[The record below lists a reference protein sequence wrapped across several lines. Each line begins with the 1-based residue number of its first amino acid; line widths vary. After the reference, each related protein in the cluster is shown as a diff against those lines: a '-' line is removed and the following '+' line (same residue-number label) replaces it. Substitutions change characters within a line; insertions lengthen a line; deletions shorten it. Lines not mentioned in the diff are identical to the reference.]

1 MSGRPCKVL
10 ILDCDPD
17 VLTLL
22 EHVLE
27 SAGIDTTI
35 TWNHIEARELA
46 QNNCFDVILV
56 GGYAPG
62 FTAEAFWRDFK
73 ANAASCSYLLLGP
86 SEGEAERC
94 LGHRVAGVIPKR
106 DPLRVLEEVQK
117 CWRAKTLNNEMRLH
131 QAVS

>member
-1 MSGRPCKVL
+1 VSERPCKVL
-10 ILDCDPD
+10 ILDSDPD

-35 TWNHIEARELA
+35 TWNYIEARELA
-46 QNNCFDVILV
+46 QNNSFDVILA

-73 ANAASCSYLLLGP
+73 ANAASCSYLLLGA
-86 SEGEAERC
+86 SEREAERF
-94 LGHRVAGVIPKR
+94 LGHRVAEVIPKR

-117 CWRAKTLNNEMRLH
+117 CWRAKTLNQRRLH